1 MHRSLK
7 GVTQNIVYF
16 HSIDVK
22 IEEPNHPPSPPSLKL
37 YRGQQLAVTAL
48 LTPPSELLTVTLLVK
63 AQQLTIVTL
72 SHNSHQSCVITK
84 CCAGLQ
90 TLHCSTQ
97 LHMHDS
103 TVSSTRCVIMLYLHT
118 VTPGPHSLSLSG
130 SSSSPVSSA
139 PTLVSPHHHNISSY
153 ISVLPFLLIAGL
165 SHECDPCILQ
175 WPHDDD

>member
-1 MHRSLK
+1 MHRFWSLK
-7 GVTQNIVYF
+7 GVTQNI
-16 HSIDVK
+16 HSIGVK
-22 IEEPNHPPSPPSLKL
+22 IEEPNHPPSPPSLQL

-48 LTPPSELLTVTLLVK
+48 VNPPSELLTACKGT
-63 AQQLTIVTL
+63 ATHNSHN

-118 VTPGPHSLSLSG
+118 VTPGPLSLSLSLWLQLQP
-130 SSSSPVSSA
+130 SVLSTNTSESSSPQ
-139 PTLVSPHHHNISSY
+139 PLSSY
-153 ISVLPFLLIAGL
+153 ISILPFLVIV
-165 SHECDPCILQ
+165 S
-175 WPHDDD
+175 

>member
-16 HSIDVK
+16 HSNDVK
-22 IEEPNHPPSPPSLKL
+22 IDERNHPPIHHPPSLQL
-37 YRGQQLAVTAL
+37 YRGQQLVVTAL
-48 LTPPSELLTVTLLVK
+48 LNPPSELLTVTLLVQ
-63 AQQLTIVTL
+63 AQQLTIVTI
-72 SHNSHQSCVITK
+72 SHNSQWSCVITK

-118 VTPGPHSLSLSG
+118 VTPGPLSLSLSG
-130 SSSSPVSSA
+130 SSFSPVSSA
-139 PTLVSPHHHNISSY
+139 PTLVSPHHHNISLILIHINLTIPHHS
-153 ISVLPFLLIAGL
+153 FIAGL
-165 SHECDPCILQ
+165 SHENCSC
-175 WPHDDD
+175 